1 MLACEIQAAEP
12 YSPLLVQPQPCC
24 TLPVNVYLKE
34 SELSLKGHA
43 AEEAETNV
51 RPPLRGDRAFAL
63 ALTGAPGPKGGG
75 VEGSSRERR
84 ERVP

>member
-1 MLACEIQAAEP
+1 MLAREIQAAVP
-12 YSPLLVQPQPCC
+12 YSTLLVQPQPYC

-34 SELSLKGHA
+34 NELILKGHTAEA
-43 AEEAETNV
+43 AERNV

-63 ALTGAPGPKGGG
+63 SLTGGPGPKGGG
-75 VEGSSRERR
+75 MEGSSRERR